1 MPEALGLPDPGSHT
15 TQHWF
20 PVSIQAHPEALGV
33 TWETVFFKNFPRD
46 SDVQPGLETWLQAP

>member
-20 PVSIQAHPEALGV
+20 PISIQAHPEALGV
-33 TWETVFFKNFPRD
+33 TWETKSFSRTFPEILMF
-46 SDVQPGLETWLQAP
+46 SQV